1 MNPLSPSLLNHFL
14 GCPHQAALTLAG
26 VQAEDAP
33 DATVQLI
40 RDKGYGYEAVVLA
53 RLEALHGRAVSIP
66 DRSEAGFAERAR
78 LTREAIEGGAAL
90 IYQGALAQEAWLG
103 YPDFLVRT
111 GAGPAVRYL
120 PEDAKL
126 AREAKG
132 GHVIQLGVYAEL
144 LEGLF
149 GMPVADGT
157 LHVAAG
163 APQTFDLR
171 RTRHIVRR
179 LMGALERFVAQAP
192 PREGDETRAT
202 KPVPC
207 AACATC
213 DYKPRCTKEWREAD
227 SPFFVAGVSGAQ
239 VVKLGAAGVRTL
251 AALAELPPGVQ
262 IPGMGVDTVAKL
274 AAQARLQLEARTTG
288 LHKFELL
295 PPAPGRGFALLPAP
309 DAGDLFFDMEGD
321 PLAGEGLEYLFGIHG
336 RLAGADAPE
345 YRAIW
350 AHDPA
355 QEKTAFEAAMRLF
368 ADQAARHAGMHIYH
382 YAAYETAAL
391 KRLAMRHATME
402 EELDQLLRQRRFV
415 DLYRVVLQSLRA
427 STESY
432 SLKDLEALYWRER
445 AGDVK
450 TAAGSIVEYERW
462 CTGGDGTRDDTILAS
477 IADYN
482 KDDCISTEHLR
493 SCLEGLR
500 PPGVYPAP
508 AGEPDPQQQERSA
521 ERACLEA
528 SKQALAA
535 RVRACRHGDERVRD
549 LVAELLWFHQRS
561 QKPGWWAV
569 YERQTWSEDELADDA
584 ECLGGLWADP
594 DTPPV
599 EVRRSLDTSY
609 IFKPQDTKLKV
620 GDRPLMVETLRSAGA
635 IVSLSAEDGRAVLR
649 RRATAAPLPERFSL
663 GPAPID
669 LLDLPGAVMAFA
681 DRFASGPAEA
691 DQALID
697 ILMRRPPRLKGRTA
711 GAPVRDPGEPLND
724 AVIRAVMDLDRSYLF
739 IQGPPGSGKTYNAA
753 RAIVALLR
761 AGKRVGVTSNAHKAI
776 NKLLEEID
784 RYAVAQGFTFN
795 GIKKATGNNPD
806 SEFSG
811 VNIATVVK
819 SEDVTPEHRLVGGTV
834 YHFARDDQ
842 RGTLDV
848 LFVDE
853 AGQVS
858 LGNLAAMAGAA
869 ANIVLVGDQMQLP
882 QPVQGVHPGE
892 TGLSCLEYLL
902 EDHATVPDS
911 RGILLNETHRL
922 HPALCGFISAAIYD
936 GRLEAAPSTAQR
948 HLVLHPGAP
957 AALRPAGLSFMPVD
971 HDGCTQSSPA
981 EADAVAALVAG
992 LQRQTIVCKDAER
1005 PLTLAD
1011 ILIVAPY
1018 NLQVNLLK
1026 RRLPPG
1032 AQIGTVDKFQGQEA
1046 AVVIVSMT
1054 TSRGV
1059 DAPRGTAFLFNPNRF
1074 NVAVSRAQCLAI
1086 VVHGA
1091 QLLDGAWTKLDD
1103 LRRLNVFAHAEAVA
1117 QGKWADRA

>member
-1 MNPLSPSLLNHFL
+1 MHPLSPSLLNRFL
-14 GCPHQAALTLAG
+14 GCPHQVALSIAG
-26 VQAEDAP
+26 ITADGEP
-33 DATVQLI
+33 DATLQLT
-40 RDKGYGYEAVVLA
+40 REKGYAYEATVLA
-53 RLEALHGRAVSIP
+53 RLETLHGPAARIP
-66 DRSEAGFAERAR
+66 APQEASFAERAR
-78 LTREAIEGGAAL
+78 LTREAIESGTAL
-90 IYQGALAQEAWLG
+90 IYQGALAREAWLG

-111 GAGPAVRYL
+111 GSGPAARYE

-132 GHVIQLGVYAEL
+132 GHILQLGIYAEL
-144 LEGLF
+144 LEALF
-149 GMPVADGT
+149 GMPVAGGT

-171 RTRHIVRR
+171 CTRHILRR
-179 LMGALERFVAQAP
+179 LMDTLERFVA
-192 PREGDETRAT
+192 DEARVTV
-202 KPVPC
+202 PVPC
-207 AACATC
+207 AACAQC
-213 DYKPRCTKEWREAD
+213 DYKTRCEKEWRQAD

-239 VVKLGAAGVRTL
+239 VVKLAAAGLRTL
-251 AALAELPPGVQ
+251 GALAELLPGTE
-262 IPGMGVDTVAKL
+262 IPGMGAETVAKL
-274 AAQARLQLEARTTG
+274 AAQARLQLEARSTG

-295 PPAPGRGFALLPAP
+295 PPAPGRGFALLAAP
-309 DAGDLFFDMEGD
+309 DPGDLFFDMEGD
-321 PLAGEGLEYLFGIHG
+321 PLAGQGLEYLFGVCG
-336 RLAGADAPE
+336 RLAGAEAPE

-350 AHDPA
+350 AHDTV
-355 QEKTAFEAAMRLF
+355 QEKSAFETAMRLF
-368 ADQAARHAGMHIYH
+368 VDQAARHPGAHIYH
-382 YAAYETAAL
+382 YAAYETTAL

-415 DLYRVVLQSLRA
+415 DLYRVVVQSLRA

-445 AGDVK
+445 AGGVK
-450 TAAGSIVEYERW
+450 TATDSIVEYERW
-462 CTGGDGTRDDTILAS
+462 CVSGDDAILAS

-500 PPGVYPAP
+500 PPGVVPAIVD
-508 AGEPDPQQQERSA
+508 ELTPQQQESSA

-528 SKQALAA
+528 RKQAVAA
-535 RVRACRHGDERVRD
+535 RVRRCGNGDDRVRE

-569 YERQTWSEDELADDA
+569 YERQTCSEDELVDDA
-584 ECLGGLWADP
+584 ECLGGLRADP

-599 EVRRSLDTSY
+599 EVKRSLDTAY
-609 IFKPQDTKLKV
+609 VFPPQDTKLKV
-620 GDRPLMVETLRSAGA
+620 GDRPLLVEMLRSAGV

-649 RRATAAPLPERFSL
+649 RGANAPALPERFSL

-669 LLDLPGAVMAFA
+669 LGDLPGAAMAFA
-681 DRFASGPAEA
+681 GRFASGPAEA

-697 ILMRRPPRLKGRTA
+697 ILMRRPPRLKGRAA
-711 GAPVRDPGEPLND
+711 GAPVRDPDEPLTE

-739 IQGPPGSGKTYNAA
+739 IQGPPGTGKTWTAA

-761 AGKRVGVTSNAHKAI
+761 SGKRVGVTSNAHKAI
-776 NKLLEEID
+776 NKLLQEVDEH
-784 RYAVAQGFTFN
+784 AVASGFSFT
-795 GIKKATGNNPD
+795 GVKKATDNNPE
-806 SEFSG
+806 SEFNG
-811 VNIATVVK
+811 VNIASVLK
-819 SEDVTPEHRLVGGTV
+819 SEDVTLDHRLVGGTV

-842 RGTLDV
+842 RGTLDA

-858 LGNLAAMAGAA
+858 LGNLVAMAGAA

-902 EDHATVPDS
+902 EDHATVPDG
-911 RGILLNETHRL
+911 RGILLNETHRM
-922 HPALCGFISAAIYD
+922 HPALCGFVSSAIYD
-936 GRLEAAPSTAQR
+936 GRLAAAPSTARR

-957 AALRPAGLSFMPVD
+957 AALRPAGLSFMPVA

-981 EADAVAALVAG
+981 EADAIADLVGG
-992 LQRQTIVCKDAER
+992 LQRQTIVGDGAER
-1005 PLTLAD
+1005 PLALDD
-1011 ILIVAPY
+1011 ILVVAPY

-1026 RRLPPG
+1026 RRLPAG
-1032 AQIGTVDKFQGQEA
+1032 AQVGTVDKFQGQEA

-1054 TSRGV
+1054 TSRGM

-1074 NVAVSRAQCLAI
+1074 NVAVSRAQCLAV
-1086 VVHGA
+1086 VVHGER
-1091 QLLDGAWTKLDD
+1091 LLDGAWTELDD
-1103 LRRLNVFAHAEAVA
+1103 LRRLNVFAHAKAVA
-1117 QGKWADRA
+1117 QGKWADQAI